1 MVLLWW
7 WWCGTSSSWL
17 LGRGGGGG
25 GAPAAWGGGTS
36 NNNAPRLIVSK
47 KKVTPARVV
56 KNLYIQESHIRA
68 FDKLVFSQKMLKGK
82 NAPELAEEAIELL
95 LKQYNA
101 EF

>member
-1 MVLLWW
+1 M
-7 WWCGTSSSWL
+7 TSNWMEEENARAKDL
-17 LGRGGGGG
+17 
-25 GAPAAWGGGTS
+25 AKTGGTS

-47 KKVTPARVV
+47 KKATPIRSV

-68 FDKLVFSQKMLKGK
+68 FDKLAFSQKLIKGN

>member
-1 MVLLWW
+1 M
-7 WWCGTSSSWL
+7 TSSWIEEENARAKDL
-17 LGRGGGGG
+17 
-25 GAPAAWGGGTS
+25 AKTGGTS
-36 NNNAPRLIVSK
+36 NNNSPRLIVSK

>member
-1 MVLLWW
+1 MI
-7 WWCGTSSSWL
+7 SSWIEQENARAKDL
-17 LGRGGGGG
+17 
-25 GAPAAWGGGTS
+25 AKTGGTS

>member
-1 MVLLWW
+1 M
-7 WWCGTSSSWL
+7 TSNWIEEENARAKDL
-17 LGRGGGGG
+17 
-25 GAPAAWGGGTS
+25 AKTGGTS

>member
-1 MVLLWW
+1 M
-7 WWCGTSSSWL
+7 TSSWIEEENARAKDL
-17 LGRGGGGG
+17 
-25 GAPAAWGGGTS
+25 AKTGGTS

-68 FDKLVFSQKMLKGK
+68 FDKLVFSQNMLKGK

>member
-1 MVLLWW
+1 M
-7 WWCGTSSSWL
+7 TSSWMEEENARAKDL
-17 LGRGGGGG
+17 VKT
-25 GAPAAWGGGTS
+25 GGTS

-95 LKQYNA
+95 IRKYNG

>member
-1 MVLLWW
+1 MA
-7 WWCGTSSSWL
+7 SSWIEEENARAKDL
-17 LGRGGGGG
+17 
-25 GAPAAWGGGTS
+25 AKTGGTS
-36 NNNAPRLIVSK
+36 NNNAPRLILSK

-68 FDKLVFSQKMLKGK
+68 FDTLVFSQKMLKGK

-101 EF
+101 KF

>member
-1 MVLLWW
+1 MTGNWIEEENARAKDLAK
-7 WWCGTSSSWL
+7 T
-17 LGRGGGGG
+17 
-25 GAPAAWGGGTS
+25 GGTS

-68 FDKLVFSQKMLKGK
+68 FDKLVFRQKMLKGK

>member
-1 MVLLWW
+1 MTGNWIEEENARAIDLAK
-7 WWCGTSSSWL
+7 T
-17 LGRGGGGG
+17 
-25 GAPAAWGGGTS
+25 GGTS

-47 KKVTPARVV
+47 KKVTPTRIV

-68 FDKLVFSQKMLKGK
+68 FDKLAFSQKMLKGK

-95 LKQYNA
+95 IKHYNA

>member
-1 MVLLWW
+1 M
-7 WWCGTSSSWL
+7 TSSWIEEENARAKDLAST
-17 LGRGGGGG
+17 GR
-25 GAPAAWGGGTS
+25 TS

-47 KKVTPARVV
+47 KKVRPARVV

-68 FDKLVFSQKMLKGK
+68 FDKLVFEQKMTKGK

>member
-1 MVLLWW
+1 M
-7 WWCGTSSSWL
+7 TSSWIEEENTRAKEL
-17 LGRGGGGG
+17 
-25 GAPAAWGGGTS
+25 AKTGGTS